1 LELVLKYQNKKMNTF
16 GKIFRVSVFGE
27 SHGAGVGILV
37 DGCPPGIAINNE
49 MIIKDIERRRSGR
62 KGTTPRK
69 EDDSPEIISG
79 VYKGKSTGAPIMIMT
94 RNADRR
100 SSDYKELG
108 AMPRPGHADMVMRNK
123 YHGYAD
129 ARGGGHSS
137 GRVTW
142 GMVVAGSIARL
153 IIQPAEVKAEL
164 VSAGGN
170 ADVETE
176 IEEVLKQGDS
186 VGGLIECVVR
196 NVPAGLG
203 EPLYYGVESAISRA
217 VFAIPAIKGIEFG
230 SGFRAAGMRG
240 SEHNDPIVSSDG
252 KTSGNN
258 AGGINGGISNG
269 NDIIIRVAVKPTSSI
284 SKEQLTWNLE
294 KNEMDTLKIQGRHD
308 ACIALRIPVIIE
320 AAVSLAL
327 ADLSLLNR
335 AIYGGLNK

>member
-1 LELVLKYQNKKMNTF
+1 MNTF
-16 GKIFRVSVFGE
+16 GKILRISVFGE
-27 SHGAGVGILV
+27 SHGAGVGILI
-37 DGCPPGIAINNE
+37 DGCPPGIAINTE
-49 MIIKDIERRRSGR
+49 MIVKDIERRRSGR
-62 KGTTPRK
+62 KGTTARK
-69 EDDSPEIISG
+69 EDDTPEIISG
-79 VYKGKSTGAPIMIMT
+79 VYKGLSTGAPIMIMT

-100 SSDYKELG
+100 SSDYKELE
-108 AMPRPGHADMVMRNK
+108 AIPRPGHADMVMRNK
-123 YHGYAD
+123 YRGYAD

-137 GRVTW
+137 GRLTW

-170 ADVETE
+170 TDLEAE
-176 IEEVLKQGDS
+176 IDEVLKQGDS
-186 VGGLIECVVR
+186 VGGLIECVAK

-203 EPLYYGVESAISRA
+203 EPLYYSVESAISRA

-252 KTSGNN
+252 KTSSNN

-294 KNEMDTLKIQGRHD
+294 KNEMDILRIDGRHD